1 MIVAVKILPSVV
13 GGILALVSDERVR
26 VMKTMESVVLQE
38 KKDLEHGTVAWV
50 L

>member
-1 MIVAVKILPSVV
+1 MIVAVKTPKSNVDRL
-13 GGILALVSDERVR
+13 LVLVNDERVR
-26 VMKTMESVVLQE
+26 AMKTMESVVLQE